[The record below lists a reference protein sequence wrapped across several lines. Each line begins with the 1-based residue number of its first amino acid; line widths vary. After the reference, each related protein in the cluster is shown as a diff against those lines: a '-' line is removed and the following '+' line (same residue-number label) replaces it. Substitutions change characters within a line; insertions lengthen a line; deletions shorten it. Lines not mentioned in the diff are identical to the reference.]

1 MNRAL
6 GACDNAAAPAI
17 AGGTDQPSR
26 KQTQMNNRMR
36 GAVASLVIGA
46 SMMAGAASAQERTS
60 LQTEKDKVS
69 YAVGLD
75 VARSF
80 QTVAGDI
87 DFAAM
92 QKGLDNALAGGQPLQ
107 SEAQAQA
114 THTALQ
120 AALAARS
127 GQRVPGA
134 PPGSEPPA
142 PARDQVGLLLGE
154 RVIGPSLAP
163 LKDEID
169 AAVLMQAV
177 RTALSGTGTALMTEQ
192 EAQQTLQGYMARKQ
206 GAVADTNRA
215 EGVAFLAKNRN
226 EKGVVT
232 TPSGLQYMVLRE
244 GSGPR
249 PIRSDTVRVNY
260 EGKLL
265 DGTVFDSSYQRGE
278 AAEFGLDQVIAGWT
292 EGLGLMPVGA
302 KYRFWIP
309 SELAYGARGAPG
321 GRIGPNSTLTFDV
334 ELLGIVP

>member
-1 MNRAL
+1 
-6 GACDNAAAPAI
+6 
-17 AGGTDQPSR
+17 
-26 KQTQMNNRMR
+26 MNNRMR
-36 GAVASLVIGA
+36 GALASLVMGA
-46 SMMAGAASAQERTS
+46 SMMAGTAVAQDRTS

-69 YAVGLD
+69 YAIGLD

-80 QTVAGDI
+80 QPVAQDI

-92 QKGLDNALAGGQPLQ
+92 QKGLGNALAGGPPLQ
-107 SEAQAQA
+107 SEEQAQA
-114 THTALQ
+114 THVALQ

-127 GQRVPGA
+127 GQRVPGL

-142 PARDQVGLLLGE
+142 PAKDQVGLLLGE
-154 RVIGPSLAP
+154 RMVGPSLAP
-163 LKDEID
+163 LKDELD
-169 AAVLMQAV
+169 TAVLMQAV
-177 RTALSGTGTALMTEQ
+177 RTALTGTGTALMSEP

-206 GAVADTNRA
+206 AGVADQNRA
-215 EGVAFLAKNRN
+215 DGAAFLARNRN
-226 EKGVVT
+226 EKGVLT

-249 PIRSDTVRVNY
+249 PIPSDTVRVNY

-265 DGTVFDSSYQRGE
+265 DGSVFDSSYQRGE
-278 AAEFGLDQVIAGWT
+278 PAEFGLNQVIAGWT

-309 SELAYGARGAPG
+309 SDLAYGANGAPG
-321 GRIGPNSTLTFDV
+321 GRIGPNATLSFDV